1 MKLTRQAVEIIF
13 YENLQFSAP
22 APNYYLDF
30 IKDNLNYAS
39 DYQVFRVLQTY
50 TQYEARIY
58 EQALQAFC
66 KPKLNGAGD
75 VVFNNT
81 WDPKDVR
88 PSKLGKRPFIAITES
103 GRSVEFLSINAATDI
118 LGISR
123 KTIATVLN
131 YPNIYV
137 ECPKLSEKCRFVEP
151 HLPIKRG
158 NPYISLICDQP

>member
-1 MKLTRQAVEIIF
+1 MGPL
-13 YENLQFSAP
+13 NSCP
-22 APNYYLDF
+22 ASVFTPNYYLDF

-137 ECPKLSEKCRFVEP
+137 VG
-151 HLPIKRG
+151 RG
-158 NPYISLICDQP
+158 PRP

>member
-1 MKLTRQAVEIIF
+1 MKLTRKFLWEPTVFCAC
-13 YENLQFSAP
+13 

-39 DYQVFRVLQTY
+39 DYQVFKVLQTY

-66 KPKLNGAGD
+66 KPQLNGPGD

-88 PSKLGKRPFIAITES
+88 PSKLGPFIAITES
-103 GRSVEFLSINAATDI
+103 GRSIEFLSINSATDI

-137 ECPKLSEKCRFVEP
+137 ESPKLSEKCRFVEP
-151 HLPIKRG
+151 HLPIKSG
-158 NPYISLICDQP
+158 NPYISPYMRCWLR